1 MAKVA
6 VFGATGFVGRA
17 VVEAISASGDEAT
30 PLPARRLRAEPVRV
44 AELADS
50 LAVTAPADA
59 VTAPA
64 DAAAERS
71 GSPSAADVDTT
82 FDEALRA
89 GTGLVDAGFVDDLAA
104 SLNGHDVVVNA
115 AGLPDATAPASPE
128 LFGANALWPLVLGL
142 ACERSG
148 AARLIHVSTAAVQ
161 GRIRVLDDSPRY
173 APVSPYAEAK
183 TLGERLLAGL
193 AGRGRLSVTL
203 FRPPS
208 VHGPGRDLTRAFA
221 RWCHRFPLVVSGE
234 GDQPVPVA
242 LIGNVAAAVAALVTA
257 DGPPLI
263 VSYPSEGHTVR
274 SLYESFA
281 PGRRIW
287 SLPPGVVRVALGVLE
302 PVGRVFPP
310 AAAASRRPELL
321 LLGQGQARSWLEGQG
336 FVLPLG
342 RADWAE
348 LAHRSRAT

>member
-17 VVEAISASGDEAT
+17 VAEAISASGDLVT
-30 PLPARRLRAEPVRV
+30 SLPAKRLRVEPSRV
-44 AELADS
+44 VELADA
-50 LAVTAPADA
+50 LAVTAAG
-59 VTAPA
+59 
-64 DAAAERS
+64 DAAARRTGTS
-71 GSPSAADVDTT
+71 PAPGSDTA
-82 FDEALRA
+82 FGRVLEAGLVED
-89 GTGLVDAGFVDDLAA
+89 GLVDEVAR

-115 AGLPDATAPASPE
+115 AGLPDATAPATPE

-142 ACERSG
+142 ACERAG
-148 AARLIHVSTAAVQ
+148 VTRLVQVSTAAVQ

-173 APVSPYAEAK
+173 APVSPYAETKA
-183 TLGERLLAGL
+183 LGERLLTCL
-193 AGRGRLSVTL
+193 AGTGRLQVTL

-221 RWCHRFPLVVSGE
+221 RWCDRFPLVVSGR

-242 LIGNVAAAVAALVTA
+242 LIGNVAAALVALVAA
-257 DGPPLI
+257 DDPPLI
-263 VSYPSEGHTVR
+263 VSHPTEGHTVR

-287 SLPPGVVRVALGVLE
+287 SLPPGMVRAVLRTLE

-321 LLGQGQARSWLEGQG
+321 LLGQAQARSWLEGQR

-342 RADWAE
+342 RAEWTE
-348 LAHRSRAT
+348 LARRSRAL

>member
-1 MAKVA
+1 MAKVV

-17 VVEAISASGDEAT
+17 VAEAIAASGGEVT
-30 PLPARRLRAEPVRV
+30 SLPAERLRAEPIRLV
-44 AELADS
+44 ELADS
-50 LAVTAPADA
+50 LTVTAAG
-59 VTAPA
+59 
-64 DAAAERS
+64 DAAAGQS
-71 GSPSAADVDTT
+71 GSPAAPGFKLT
-82 FDEALRA
+82 FDGVPRA
-89 GTGLVDAGFVDDLAA
+89 GLVDDGLVDDVAT

-115 AGLPDATAPASPE
+115 AGLPDATALATPE

-142 ACERSG
+142 ACERAG
-148 AARLIHVSTAAVQ
+148 VARLVHVSTAAVQ

-183 TLGERLLAGL
+183 ALGERLLTGL
-193 AGRGRLSVTL
+193 AGTSRLSVTL

-208 VHGPGRDLTRAFA
+208 VHGSGRDLTRAFA
-221 RWCHRFPLVVSGE
+221 RWCERFPLVVSGQ

-242 LIGNVAAAVAALVTA
+242 LIGNVAAAIAALVAA
-257 DGPPLI
+257 DDPPLM
-263 VSYPSEGHTVR
+263 VSHPSEGHTVR

-287 SLPPGVVRVALGVLE
+287 SLPPGVVRAALRALE

-321 LLGQGQARSWLEGQG
+321 LLGQAQAPSWLEGQR

-342 RADWAE
+342 HAEWAE
-348 LAHRSRAT
+348 LARRARAA